1 LRTDQNNVT
10 LRHVDFGEFFTQ
22 RARELAPLAWRRDLL
37 FLFDFRGP
45 LVEVEAEAGRLG
57 TALRRLSDAALEL
70 LHGGFIFMAAQ
81 TELHENGTAELSIS
95 LAGTGTRANDARV
108 SQVLQRLGLSERAPD
123 AAVREEGAR
132 VAMGVCS
139 STGGRVSFAANRSDG
154 LLFGLDLTLRA
165 SPMETYPPPNA
176 EGARAWLISDMP
188 RVHQSLLRS
197 LQRLGWATTAFT
209 SAEEAAAQ
217 LARMTAWMARP
228 ALVIAAESGS
238 ITLDGLQPV
247 RRQLPATT
255 NVIFATSIESKTQV
269 RRPDI
274 ELRRWPLSP
283 GELREFTR
291 RLGGVQDTVSGL
303 TTPVP
308 VAFADRPHALVVD
321 DNPVNL
327 LVATGLLENA
337 GFEVHTAAGG
347 QEALTRCR
355 ERSPALVLMD
365 VDMPGMNGLDTTRLM
380 RRLQR
385 EGVLPKF
392 AILAATAE
400 GMDISERE
408 CLAAGMDGYL
418 CKPLKLEA
426 IQQEVRR
433 VLPAFVPRHAS

>member
-1 LRTDQNNVT
+1 M
-10 LRHVDFGEFFTQ
+10 DFGEFFTQ

-45 LVEVEAEAGRLG
+45 LVDVECEPGRLG

-70 LHGGFIFMAAQ
+70 LQDGFIFMAAQ

-95 LAGTGTRANDARV
+95 LAGTGTRADDARV
-108 SQVLQRLGLSERAPD
+108 SQLLQHLELRERLPEV
-123 AAVREEGAR
+123 AAREEGAR
-132 VAMGVCS
+132 VAMGECS
-139 STGGRVSFAANRSDG
+139 STGGKVSFAANRSDG
-154 LLFGLDLTLRA
+154 VLFGLDLTLSA
-165 SPMETYPPPNA
+165 SPLDTYPPPNA
-176 EGARAWLISDMP
+176 EGARAWLVSDMP
-188 RVHQSLLRS
+188 RAHQSLMRS

-209 SAEEAAAQ
+209 SAEEATAQ
-217 LARMTAWMARP
+217 LSRMTAWMARP
-228 ALVIAAESGS
+228 ALVIAAESEC
-238 ITLDGLQPV
+238 ITLDRLQPL
-247 RRQLPATT
+247 RRQLPAST
-255 NVIFATSIESKTQV
+255 NVVLAASIESTTQV

-303 TTPVP
+303 TMPSP

-327 LVATGLLENA
+327 LVASGLLENA

-355 ERSPALVLMD
+355 ERSPTLVLMD
-365 VDMPGMNGLDTTRLM
+365 VDMPGMNGLDTTKLM

-385 EGVLPKF
+385 EGLLPKF

-400 GMDISERE
+400 GIDISERD

-426 IQQEVRR
+426 IQQEIRR
-433 VLPAFVPRHAS
+433 VLPALPLGARADARQPR

>member
-1 LRTDQNNVT
+1 
-10 LRHVDFGEFFTQ
+10 
-22 RARELAPLAWRRDLL
+22 
-37 FLFDFRGP
+37 
-45 LVEVEAEAGRLG
+45 
-57 TALRRLSDAALEL
+57 
-70 LHGGFIFMAAQ
+70 M
-81 TELHENGTAELSIS
+81 
-95 LAGTGTRANDARV
+95 
-108 SQVLQRLGLSERAPD
+108 
-123 AAVREEGAR
+123 
-132 VAMGVCS
+132 
-139 STGGRVSFAANRSDG
+139 
-154 LLFGLDLTLRA
+154 
-165 SPMETYPPPNA
+165 
-176 EGARAWLISDMP
+176 
-188 RVHQSLLRS
+188 
-197 LQRLGWATTAFT
+197 QRLGWATTAFA
-209 SAEEAAAQ
+209 SAEEATAQ
-217 LARMTAWMARP
+217 LTRMTAWMARP
-228 ALVIAAESGS
+228 ALVIAAESTS
-238 ITLDGLQPV
+238 VTLERLQPL
-247 RRQLPATT
+247 RRQLPAG
-255 NVIFATSIESKTQV
+255 TSLILAASITSKTQV

-303 TTPVP
+303 TTPTP
-308 VAFADRPHALVVD
+308 VAFSDRPHALVVD

-327 LVATGLLENA
+327 LVASGLLENA

-385 EGVLPKF
+385 DGLLPKF

-400 GMDISERE
+400 GMDISERD

-433 VLPAFVPRHAS
+433 VLPAFAPRQAH